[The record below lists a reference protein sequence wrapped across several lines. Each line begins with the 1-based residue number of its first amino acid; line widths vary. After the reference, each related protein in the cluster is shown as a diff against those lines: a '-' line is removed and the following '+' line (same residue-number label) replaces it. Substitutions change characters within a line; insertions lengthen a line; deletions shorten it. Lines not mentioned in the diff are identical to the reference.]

1 MCTVCGIG
9 VLLINLTVTLSP
21 SVNLK
26 VGPGIVPLYVQV
38 FTTFPGAISS
48 SASCAINVYSFR
60 VGDVIV
66 VVELLAVV
74 ASASVGPLILLSL
87 SVPIGLEKEITV
99 PIIAD
104 AIRIP
109 HSTMVRALLPMSDNL
124 FDISY

>member
-26 VGPGIVPLYVQV
+26 VGPGIVPLNVQV

-87 SVPIGLEKEITV
+87 SVPVRPGKEITV

-109 HSTMVRALLPMSDNL
+109 HSTMIEALLLMSDNL
-124 FDISY
+124 F